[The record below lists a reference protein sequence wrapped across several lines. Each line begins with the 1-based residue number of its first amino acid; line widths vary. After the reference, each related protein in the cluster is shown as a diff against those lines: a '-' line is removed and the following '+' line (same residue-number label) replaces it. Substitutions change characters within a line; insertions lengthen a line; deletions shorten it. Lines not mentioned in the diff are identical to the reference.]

1 MTPETLR
8 ARVVEVY
15 KNRGALIDA
24 MEKEPSANGLKNVL
38 SIIREYAGGI

>member
-1 MTPETLR
+1 MTPDTLR

-15 KNRGALIDA
+15 KERGSLIDA

-38 SIIREYAGGI
+38 KSIREYAK